1 MGCVNPPVRPGAV
14 YVTHTLTHT
23 YVEEAPMFLRQSS
36 LEDDISS
43 ITHTFFCSQTDK
55 HTLCNTLSLY
65 GPYPLN
71 VNGLNKRERERE
83 YVRVKPEGGGNSWK
97 CKRSVSHWFC

>member
-36 LEDDISS
+36 LEDDVSS

-71 VNGLNKRERERE
+71 VNGLNKRERE
-83 YVRVKPEGGGNSWK
+83 SM
-97 CKRSVSHWFC
+97 